1 MVGFF
6 WIILL
11 LSEKGDVFMSYIRN
25 REEELTG
32 YQESAP
38 LIAETDFGNDFVC
51 VYGIDPGMPDR
62 VKKFRER
69 GYIVHLMTGIAW
81 GNYQDYMS
89 GQFDGREHYDEMQR
103 SRDGSITGEAT
114 HSSGYMV
121 PTISYTEYII
131 EKLKVAVDAGVV
143 AIHVEEPEF
152 LNDGGYSEAFKREYK
167 LFYHEDWIAPHESV
181 DAHYRCARLK
191 AWLYRRAIE
200 RVSQSLR
207 EYAYV
212 KYNRVLRFYVP
223 THSLLNYSQ
232 WKVLSPEGTLTD
244 IPSLDGY
251 KAQIWMGTSREANV
265 YGGKYKERTFETAFL
280 EYGVMQELVR
290 GTGRTMWFDNDPI
303 EDRPDYTWEDYRD
316 NYVETLMGSLLQ
328 PKINRFQICPW
339 PYRIFN
345 GSMKYPKDKPDAVS
359 IPEDYR
365 TFLMNVFQMQGSFG
379 TDDYEYL
386 HKVPSVG
393 VFLSDTAM
401 CQRTYSDEVF
411 DHADE
416 FAPIGKIELLAKENY
431 EPGREQALLTGS
443 RLAFWESCAF
453 PLFYGLSLPLL
464 KGGFPVRPVQLENIT
479 RYPSYLDDYKL
490 LVLSY
495 EFMKPQSAD
504 INVAL
509 ANYVLDGGILVYV
522 GDGTDP
528 FHNIRAW
535 WNEGKQNYKTPLEPL
550 IKLLGLAPGIEE
562 GAYDCGAG
570 KFVLI
575 KKCPSDY
582 CLDIKEAEK
591 LSETVGKLID
601 VTPNKN
607 FISIRRGEYIVS
619 AVMDEC
625 KTDEPLVHEG
635 LFADMFSLDFE
646 IIRKKTI
653 NVGEYAVL
661 MDLNRIDKEK
671 AIIGTSIRINSFDV
685 TESGFTV
692 EGCGASCNAKMRLR
706 LPKKPCAVSCE
717 ITAAEGDN
725 GVESTDITFEWN
737 DESSTAL
744 LSFKNTAGK
753 TVIKGCF

>member
-1 MVGFF
+1 
-6 WIILL
+6 
-11 LSEKGDVFMSYIRN
+11 MSYIRN

-38 LIAETDFGNDFVC
+38 LIPETDFGQDFVC
-51 VYGIDPGMPDR
+51 VYGIDPGMPER

-69 GYIVHLMTGIAW
+69 GYVVHLMTGIAW

-121 PTISYTEYII
+121 PTIAYTNYII

-152 LNDGGYSEAFKREYK
+152 LNDGGYSDAFKREYK
-167 LFYHEDWIAPHESV
+167 LFYHEDWVAPHENV

-200 RVSQSLR
+200 RVSQALR
-207 EYAYV
+207 EYAMV
-212 KYNRVLRFYVP
+212 KYDRVLRFYVP

-244 IPSLDGY
+244 VPSLDGY

-265 YGGKYKERTFETAFL
+265 YKGEYRERTFETAFL

-303 EDRPDYTWEDYRD
+303 EDRPDYTWEDYKV
-316 NYVETLMGSLLQ
+316 NYIETLMGSLLQ

-345 GSMKYPKDKPDAVS
+345 GSMKYPKDQPDAVS

-379 TDDYEYL
+379 TEDYEYL
-386 HKVPSVG
+386 NNVPSIG

-401 CQRTYSDEVF
+401 FQRNYPDDVLAN
-411 DHADE
+411 ADS
-416 FAPIGKIELLAKENY
+416 FAPIGKIEVLAKENY
-431 EPGREQALLTGS
+431 TPGREQALKNADRLT
-443 RLAFWESCAF
+443 FWDSLAF
-453 PLFYGLSLPLL
+453 PLFYGLAMPLL

-509 ANYVLDGGILVYV
+509 ANYVLDGGVLVYV

-528 FHNIRAW
+528 FHNISSW
-535 WNEGKQNYKTPLEPL
+535 WNTGKKHYKTPLEPL
-550 IKLLGLAPGIEE
+550 LKLLGLDEDIADGTYNCSE
-562 GAYDCGAG
+562 G

-575 KKCPSDY
+575 SECPSDY
-582 CLDIKEAEK
+582 CLDISAAENFA
-591 LSETVGKLID
+591 ETVGSLIGVKPD
-601 VTPNKN
+601 KN
-607 FISIRRGEYIVS
+607 YISIRRGEYIVS

-625 KTDEPLVHEG
+625 ASSEPLVHEG
-635 LFADMFSLDFE
+635 LFADMFSLDFS
-646 IIRKKTI
+646 ICRKKVI
-653 NVGEYAVL
+653 YPGEYAVL
-661 MDLNRIDKEK
+661 SDLSRIDSEC
-671 AIIGTSIRINSFDV
+671 AVIGTSIRINSFDV
-685 TESGFTV
+685 SENEFTV
-692 EGCGASCNAKMRLR
+692 KGCGALGNANMRLR
-706 LPKKPCAVSCE
+706 LPKQPVSVFCE
-717 ITAAEGDN
+717 ITHADGN
-725 GVESTDITFEWN
+725 GEAQKVDIAYEW
-737 DESSTAL
+737 DTESSTVL
-744 LSFKNTAGK
+744 LSFKNDAGA
-753 TVIKGCF
+753 TVIKGSF